1 MRRIFRSMPYFLPLE
16 PEPFARVF
24 RERGTRR
31 LVPKGGT
38 LKHGGEEARVFLL
51 EKGLCAYYAGEGF
64 GHRPTILSIILP
76 GGAMG
81 DMTAVVGT
89 RCNVHT
95 VALADSEI
103 FVLAPS
109 VLQDAVFSDPSL
121 SLLELQNIT
130 AKEESLLEGMVANF
144 TRAPQERLL
153 IFFKAWLLQSG
164 VSLDEPW
171 VTLPHFISA
180 ECIGQAVNLNRVSIA
195 KITSAWTKEG
205 KARRIGRSLELA
217 TSLFEGIDDWLK
229 GEMPHF

>member
-1 MRRIFRSMPYFLPLE
+1 MRRIFRSMPYFLPRE
-16 PEPFARVF
+16 PEPFVRVF
-24 RERGTRR
+24 HEHGTRR
-31 LVPKGGT
+31 VVGKGET

-64 GHRPTILSIILP
+64 GQRPTILSVILP
-76 GGAMG
+76 GCVMG

-95 VALADSEI
+95 VAIAESEI
-103 FVLAPS
+103 IVLAPH
-109 VLQDAVFSDPSL
+109 VLQQAVFSDPAL
-121 SLLELQNIT
+121 ALLELQNIT
-130 AKEESLLEGMVANF
+130 AKEEALLEGMVANF

-153 IFFKAWLLQSG
+153 IFFKAWLLRAG
-164 VSLDEPW
+164 IPMDGEW
-171 VTLPHFISA
+171 VTMPQFISA

-205 KARRIGRSLELA
+205 RARRIGRSLELA

-229 GEMPHF
+229 GEMPRF